1 MRRFLGLF
9 LLSALL
15 SAGCSGDEGASPEG
29 GAEME
34 TTEHGTKIISSVD
47 RETGLRLEI
56 QDNSLYLKLPEEPV
70 GKAAELRGT
79 GLGGA
84 CDVSSEAPFSMPELF
99 PIYWREDFNDWG
111 SALTR
116 GLPVPDDSEPTLA
129 EFVTECRLYAPPE
142 GSDEIRLDN
151 LVTTIRVR

>member
-1 MRRFLGLF
+1 MRRLLGLLVLF
-9 LLSALL
+9 ALL
-15 SAGCSGDEGASPEG
+15 GAGCGSDEGASREG

-47 RETGLRLEI
+47 QETGLRLEI
-56 QDNSLYLKLPEEPV
+56 QDNGLYLTLPEEPA

-84 CDVSSEAPFSMPELF
+84 CDVASEAPFSMPELF
-99 PIYWREDFNDWG
+99 PIYWREDSSDWG